1 MQYTYIHYHTIV
13 NYIIHICILYI
24 YIFVY
29 KNINSSC
36 TTVILYIYR
45 VYTDLET
52 PTLASDLRHAA
63 LDLQG
68 EEGAVALAAVRQDHG
83 WKLLV
88 ANGGS

>member
-1 MQYTYIHYHTIV
+1 M
-13 NYIIHICILYI
+13 YIIYIYI

-29 KNINSSC
+29 NNINSSC
-36 TTVILYIYR
+36 TTVILYIYI
-45 VYTDLET
+45 VYTDLEP
-52 PTLASDLRHAA
+52 PTLESYLRHAA